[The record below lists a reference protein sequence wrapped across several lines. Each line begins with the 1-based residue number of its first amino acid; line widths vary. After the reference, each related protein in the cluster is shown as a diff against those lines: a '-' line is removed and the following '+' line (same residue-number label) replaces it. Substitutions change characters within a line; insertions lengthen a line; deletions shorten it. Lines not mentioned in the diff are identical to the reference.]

1 MIHQPEIWELM
12 QAHMKSDNIYSVQE
26 ICRII
31 EESGK
36 LDNEDLESDWSNGKE
51 QRPKWTRNVRNVLQ
65 GATKNGYLI
74 RVGRGRYKINIKTD
88 TKNVINQEYSK
99 ELENIEQ
106 TERETVI
113 NQRIGQQIIRKHLL
127 VEYENKCAMCNID
140 HPDLLRVSHIIPWSE
155 NKETRLD
162 VQNTLLLC
170 GLHDLAFE
178 KGFITIKDDYTITI
192 NTEVKGVKTILR
204 SITSKVLLLPKSKSY
219 YPKHEYLKVH
229 QDKFRSTS

>member
-1 MIHQPEIWELM
+1 MFHLGEIRELM
-12 QAHMKSDNIYSVQE
+12 QTHMNPNNIYSTKE
-26 ICRII
+26 IYRII

-36 LDNEDLESDWSNGKE
+36 LDTEDLEPDYPNSQKP
-51 QRPKWTRNVRNVLQ
+51 RPKWTRNVRNCFRVDK
-65 GATKNGYLI
+65 KNGYLI
-74 RVGRGRYKINIKTD
+74 QIGRGYYKLNIKTD

-99 ELENIEQ
+99 ELGNIEQ
-106 TERETVI
+106 TERETII

-140 HPDLLRVSHIIPWSE
+140 HADLLRVSHIIPWSE

-178 KGFITIKDDYTITI
+178 KGFITIKDDYTIII
-192 NTEVKGVKTILR
+192 NTEVKGVKTILE

-229 QDKFRSTS
+229 QDKFRSMS